1 MQNEIYLQIDS
12 DRYIYIYILENVLE
26 YSIDEL
32 GCEINNYNFLA

>member
-1 MQNEIYLQIDS
+1 MQNEIYLQIDN
-12 DRYIYIYILENVLE
+12 DRYIYILENVLE

>member
-1 MQNEIYLQIDS
+1 MQNKIYLQIDN
-12 DRYIYIYILENVLE
+12 DRYIYILENVLE